1 MERRSFIKLSAFTAM
16 VLALPLAQG
25 CGGSKETAIGQPLL
39 LSHLADAKTIRE
51 AGLTY
56 RHAHIAED
64 NQHQLTQLI
73 LKGKNASDFSR
84 DEIEA
89 MLTEQ
94 VKDDFKTGNVTQL
107 NGWILSVTEARQCAL
122 FSILKTT

>member
-16 VLALPLAQG
+16 ALTMPLAQG
-25 CGGSKETAIGQPLL
+25 CGGSKEIAIAQPLL
-39 LSHLADAKTIRE
+39 LSHLTDAKTIHE

-56 RHAHIAED
+56 RHTYTAED
-64 NQHQLTQLI
+64 NQHELTQLI

-89 MLTEQ
+89 MLAEQ
-94 VKDDFKTGNVTQL
+94 VKNDFKTGNVTQL

-122 FSILKTT
+122 FSILKIT